1 MIRDTYEK
9 WMADKAAARSRS
21 HGEDFFEQERRYV
34 DPFRIY
40 GNVYYVGDSW
50 VCVHLVDT
58 GDGLLLIDA
67 GNCGAIHLLIHA
79 IWKLGFDPADVKW
92 LILSHAHVDHFG
104 AAAFLK
110 NMFGTKI
117 YLGARDA
124 QMLRE
129 EPELTFIQG
138 CPDLSAEL
146 FTPDVLIH
154 EGDVHTFGNTAITFR
169 EAPGH
174 TAGCIACFFD
184 GAENGAVK
192 RFGYFGGF
200 GFNTIVKDM
209 LLECGDTT
217 YYRRQE
223 FMDSLKKVEDE
234 PVDIFLGNH
243 TRNNDLLQKRELML
257 SGVPYN
263 PFVDPAEWKAYM
275 QATQRKL
282 RGFMDDPKNN

>member
-9 WMADKAAARSRS
+9 WLADKETARNRS

-34 DPFRIY
+34 EPFRIY
-40 GNVYYVGDSW
+40 GNVYYVGDNW
-50 VCVHLVDT
+50 VCAHLIDT

-67 GNCGAIHLLIHA
+67 GNCGAVHLLIHA
-79 IWKLGFDPADVKW
+79 IWKMGFNPENVKW

-104 AAAFLK
+104 AAAFMK

-117 YLGARDA
+117 YLGVRDG
-124 QMLRE
+124 QMLQE
-129 EPELTFIQG
+129 TPELTFIQG

-154 EGDVHTFGNTAITFR
+154 DGDVFTFGSVTMSFR
-169 EAPGH
+169 EVPGH

-184 GAENGAVK
+184 GAENGVVK

-200 GFNTIVKDM
+200 GFNTIGKEM
-209 LLECGDTT
+209 LLECGDPTF
-217 YYRRQE
+217 YRRQE
-223 FMDSLKKVEDE
+223 FMESLKKVEDE

-243 TRNNDLLQKRELML
+243 TRNNQLMQKRARML
-257 SGVPYN
+257 NGADRN
-263 PFVDPAEWKAYM
+263 PFIDPNEWKAYM
-275 QATQRKL
+275 QETQKKL
-282 RGFMDDPKNN
+282 RKFMDDPKNN

>member
-9 WMADKAAARSRS
+9 WLADKETVRNRS
-21 HGEDFFEQERRYV
+21 HGEDFFNQEKRYV

-50 VCVHLVDT
+50 VCVHLIDT

-79 IWKLGFDPADVKW
+79 IWKMGFDPANVKW

-104 AAAFLK
+104 AAAFMK
-110 NMFGTKI
+110 NMFGTRI
-117 YLGARDA
+117 YLGARDGR
-124 QMLRE
+124 MLQE
-129 EPELTFIQG
+129 TPELTFIQG

-154 EGDVHTFGNTAITFR
+154 DGDVFTFGSVTMSFR
-169 EAPGH
+169 EVPGH

-184 GAENGAVK
+184 GEENGVVK

-200 GFNTIVKDM
+200 GFNTIAKDM

-217 YYRRQE
+217 YYRRRE
-223 FMDSLKKVEDE
+223 FMESLKKVEDE

-243 TRNNDLLQKRELML
+243 TRNNQLLEKRALML
-257 SGVPYN
+257 KGADHN
-263 PFVDPAEWKAYM
+263 PFIDPNEWKAYM
-275 QATQRKL
+275 QETQRKL
-282 RGFMDDPKNN
+282 QKFMDDPKNN